1 MTMAKLN
8 EKRRYVIGNCDD
20 MRALQR
26 LTSNISVFGGTC
38 DGDKPVVTIKIQH
51 DRLAKP
57 YVFHC
62 FYDDVLIEYEDDSWG
77 IIEKETTQSRAL
89 SALCGRW

>member
-1 MTMAKLN
+1 MAQLI
-8 EKRRYVIGNCDD
+8 EKKRLVIGNCDD

-26 LTSNISVFGGTC
+26 LASNISVFGGTC
-38 DGDKPVVTIKIQH
+38 NGDEPVVTIKIQR

-62 FYDDVLIEYEDDSWG
+62 FYGDVLIEYEDDSWG
-77 IIEKETTQSRAL
+77 LIYKETTQSRAL
-89 SALCGRW
+89 SALCGRWS